1 MTRRPWRED
10 PPLIPPK
17 VGGAPGWWLEEPL
30 WQAGLSRVA
39 GVDEAGR
46 GALAGPVVAAAVLL
60 TPNQPYAYRDSKQLT
75 AKQRERLAQEIVA
88 HAVGWAIGCADAAE
102 VDAVG
107 VLRATQ
113 LAAQRALSTISPPP
127 EGLVTDYLQ
136 LDFTGPVVALAR
148 ADQQSLQVAAAS
160 ILAKTYRDDLMRK
173 LDEAYPEYG
182 LATHKGYGTPCHLA
196 ALAKH
201 GPCPEHRASFRP
213 VACPERSEGAQ
224 ARLFSSL

>member
-1 MTRRPWRED
+1 MTRRPRRED
-10 PPLIPPK
+10 DAAPLNSSQLL
-17 VGGAPGWWLEEPL
+17 GRALGWWLEEPL

-46 GALAGPVVAAAVLL
+46 GALVGPVVAAAVLL
-60 TPNQPYAYRDSKQLT
+60 TPKEPYAYRDSKQLT
-75 AKQRERLAQEIVA
+75 ARQRSLLAQEIAA
-88 HAVGWAIGCADAAE
+88 HAVGWAIGCASAAE

-113 LAAQRALSTISPPP
+113 LAAQRALGSLNPPP

-136 LDFTGPVVALAR
+136 LDFAGPLVAVAK

-160 ILAKTYRDDLMRK
+160 ILAKSYRDELMRK
-173 LDEAYPEYG
+173 LDQLYPEYG
-182 LATHKGYGTPCHLA
+182 LATHKGYGTPRHLA
-196 ALAKH
+196 ALAQH
-201 GPCPEHRASFRP
+201 GPCPEHRVSFRP
-213 VACPERSEGAQ
+213 VAQ